1 MGSDQGDGEHAYCIF
16 SLTFWDAPNVFDNQ
30 RHRTLDFSGH
40 SSSFTTPKDWV
51 CTLIY
56 LILALESLRSSYITW
71 RVRRGQKEIYLRSE
85 KRGHH
90 VRKCWYIFVWAIT
103 FVYGRKKL
111 RWVIA
116 SVGFTVHKVTVVF
129 FNLTPF
135 CHPYTSVEILSPK
148 YRNYIVVLLTRQSCK
163 HAILDL
169 HVCFVHSL

>member
-1 MGSDQGDGEHAYCIF
+1 MNLYIIRTCCQNFNAWVLTRGMESALTVFF

-56 LILALESLRSSYITW
+56 LILAVESLRSIHITW
-71 RVRRGQKEIYLRSE
+71 RVRRGQNEIYLRSE

-103 FVYGRKKL
+103 LCLAEKNYRSNCIC
-111 RWVIA
+111 R
-116 SVGFTVHKVTVVF
+116 VHT
-129 FNLTPF
+129 T
-135 CHPYTSVEILSPK
+135 
-148 YRNYIVVLLTRQSCK
+148 
-163 HAILDL
+163 
-169 HVCFVHSL
+169 